1 MHLPTLLA
9 QIGLIL
15 MVARLVGWLF
25 GKIHQPQVI
34 GEMLAGILLGPS
46 LLGWLLP
53 EVSVAL
59 FAPEHLSGLNALSQI
74 GLLLFMF
81 LIGLEFDPQI
91 IRGRGQ
97 LVAVAGLS
105 GIITPFVLGAVLAVY
120 LYSAHAPAGVAF
132 LPFALFLGTAMSI
145 TAFPVLARILTER
158 NLLHTPLGSAAIA
171 CAALNDVVAWCILA
185 GVVLLVRSTAESAS
199 LGITL
204 IGTLVFIA
212 LMLSGIRRILRLLEA
227 LYLKQPIITH
237 HMLAF
242 ILLFVIVCASITEW
256 LGIHALFGAFLAGVV
271 MPRHAEFRHALTV
284 KLADLTIVLL
294 LPLFFAFTG
303 LRTSIGLLNGM
314 DLWATCLLIIGV
326 AIIGKFGGAML
337 PARYLGMTWREAS
350 ALGILMNT
358 RGLIELVILNV
369 GLEIGV
375 ISPTLFTMMVL
386 MALATTFM
394 TTPLLRWVFVVRK

>member
-1 MHLPTLLA
+1 MLLLL

-15 MVARLVGWLF
+15 LLARLIGWLF

-53 EVSVAL
+53 EASTAL
-59 FAPEHLSGLNALSQI
+59 FAPEHLSGLNALSQV

-97 LVAVAGLS
+97 LVAVTGLS
-105 GIITPFVLGAVLAVY
+105 GIITPFVLGTVLAVY
-120 LYSAHAPAGVAF
+120 LYLEHAPEGVAF
-132 LPFALFLGTAMSI
+132 LHFALFLGTAMSI

-158 NLLHTPLGSAAIA
+158 NLLHTPVGSAALA
-171 CAALNDVVAWCILA
+171 CAALDDVVAWCMLA
-185 GVVLLVRSTAESAS
+185 GVVLLVRSTADSVS

-204 IGTLVFIA
+204 IGALAFIS
-212 LMLSGIRRILRLLEA
+212 LMLFGMRRVLRLLEP
-227 LYLKQPIITH
+227 LYLKQTGITH

-242 ILLFVIVCASITEW
+242 ILLFLIVCAGITEW

-271 MPRHAEFRHALTV
+271 MPRHGEFRHALTV

-294 LPLFFAFTG
+294 LPLFFALTG
-303 LRTSIGLLNGM
+303 LRTSVGLLNGL

-326 AIIGKFGGAML
+326 AIIGKFSGAML
-337 PARYLGMTWREAS
+337 PARYLGMTWREAG
-350 ALGILMNT
+350 ALGVLMNT
-358 RGLIELVILNV
+358 RGLVELVILNV

-386 MALATTFM
+386 MALVTTFM
-394 TTPLLRWVFVVRK
+394 TTPLLRWILAVRR